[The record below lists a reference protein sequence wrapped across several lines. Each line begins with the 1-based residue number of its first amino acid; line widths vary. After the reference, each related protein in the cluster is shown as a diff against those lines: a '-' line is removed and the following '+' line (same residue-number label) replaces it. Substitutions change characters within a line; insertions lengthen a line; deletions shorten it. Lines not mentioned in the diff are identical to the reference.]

1 MKREFDLSYKQ
12 DIIDGKVKV
21 VTDCGEPVEIVKWN
35 CKGNYPIL
43 AVIDDGDTSD
53 SCFYDEEGLSSSK
66 KERIYVLTD
75 ETEFESAYL
84 RIVHKETPDGILPN
98 FIEKNHLRENCKELL
113 DIARK
118 QIMNEQ
124 NPANNPCSDCIAD
137 DECVN
142 CEYYKPAWSED
153 EEETIDY
160 LIDYLEDEL
169 DCSYTD
175 LDKETFTKEITL
187 LKSLKD
193 RVQPKQEW
201 SEENIEILNNLIREI
216 KLLSHMA
223 SMYWKFTDSPE
234 TILKFLK
241 SLRPQTTWKPSDE
254 QMKGIE
260 CAIKTLKYQ
269 LNAGDKRLNS
279 LYNDLKKLKEK

>member
-1 MKREFDLSYKQ
+1 MKREFNLSYKQ

-21 VTDCGEPVEIVKWN
+21 VTYYGEPVEIVKWD
-35 CKGNYPIL
+35 CKSSHPIL

-53 SCFYDEEGLSSSK
+53 TCFYDEEGFSPSK
-66 KERIYVLTD
+66 KDRIYVLTD
-75 ETEFESAYL
+75 EPEMTEFESAYL

-124 NPANNPCSDCIAD
+124 KPANNPCSDCIAD

-142 CEYYKPAWSED
+142 CEYYKPAWSEED
-153 EEETIDY
+153 QETIDY
-160 LIDYLEDEL
+160 LIDYLEDKL

-187 LKSLKD
+187 LKSFKD
-193 RVQPKQEW
+193 RVQPQPKQEW
-201 SEENIEILNNLIREI
+201 SEWDRILQDSSINYLCNLRDTFETKGWDKEQIQKCINWLMNLRGRVQPQNGYKPYKRI
-216 KLLSHMA
+216 KPIT
-223 SMYWKFTDSPE
+223 KV
-234 TILKFLK
+234 
-241 SLRPQTTWKPSDE
+241 
-254 QMKGIE
+254 
-260 CAIKTLKYQ
+260 
-269 LNAGDKRLNS
+269 
-279 LYNDLKKLKEK
+279 